1 VGEVDHPENRVAVQ
15 YDIFM
20 VIIYWLSRCHLPV
33 DQQLLSRMKNFCEV
47 AIGVKTS
54 STMAKKGRELL
65 QTIDERVGRFK
76 CFLVNLFLH
85 LISQSR
91 KDLIMSPTLSP
102 SRKLLQDSDIAPRH
116 LAIALTLLEGDKYK
130 AIVPSDYT
138 ALLGK
143 HPGSNG
149 VKVACSVNNKIVLW
163 VKQSVLHCDTA
174 QSRAQCLEFFLNT
187 AQECRKLG
195 NYGSLIA
202 IGNALHSAP
211 IEHLT
216 LTKQR
221 LSSSMSRELKELKK
235 VVDQDMR
242 NYCIPWL
249 AVHLK
254 DLDSIL
260 RHNPIEVEDEGRPL
274 INFQRYVKFIDKIK
288 EILHYKPPDL
298 EQHRQQGYLAY
309 LENQLHCVCI
319 GENTDDELMRRSNA
333 LQKGE
338 ALEIKNRYRSVGFKV

>member
-1 VGEVDHPENRVAVQ
+1 
-15 YDIFM
+15 M
-20 VIIYWLSRCHLPV
+20 LIISWLSSCHLPV

-65 QTIDERVGRFK
+65 QMIDERVGRFK
-76 CFLVNLFLH
+76 CFLINLFLN
-85 LISQSR
+85 LISQSG

-187 AQECRKLG
+187 AQVRGSSGSCTLSQLIKPLNRNAG
-195 NYGSLIA
+195 NSEIMG
-202 IGNALHSAP
+202 
-211 IEHLT
+211 
-216 LTKQR
+216 R
-221 LSSSMSRELKELKK
+221 LSRLGTLFI
-235 VVDQDMR
+235 Q
-242 NYCIPWL
+242 
-249 AVHLK
+249 HL
-254 DLDSIL
+254 L
-260 RHNPIEVEDEGRPL
+260 
-274 INFQRYVKFIDKIK
+274 
-288 EILHYKPPDL
+288 
-298 EQHRQQGYLAY
+298 
-309 LENQLHCVCI
+309 
-319 GENTDDELMRRSNA
+319 NT
-333 LQKGE
+333 
-338 ALEIKNRYRSVGFKV
+338 

>member
-1 VGEVDHPENRVAVQ
+1 
-15 YDIFM
+15 M

-102 SRKLLQDSDIAPRH
+102 SRKRLQDSDITPRH

-130 AIVPSDYT
+130 AIVPFDYI
-138 ALLGK
+138 AHLGE

-163 VKQSVLHCDTA
+163 VKQSVLHYDTA
-174 QSRAQCLEFFLNT
+174 QSRAQRLEFFLNT
-187 AQECRKLG
+187 AQVSRLIWELYIEPADQIPQQECRKLR
-195 NYGSLIA
+195 NYGSLMA

-211 IEHLT
+211 IAHLK
-216 LTKQR
+216 LTNQR
-221 LSSSMSRELKELKK
+221 LSSSMSRELKGLKDICNPSSK
-235 VVDQDMR
+235 HRGYHKVLNEVVDQEMR
-242 NYCIPWL
+242 NYCVPWL
-249 AVHLK
+249 GEDCFV
-254 DLDSIL
+254 DLSIGL
-260 RHNPIEVEDEGRPL
+260 T
-274 INFQRYVKFIDKIK
+274 VKFIF
-288 EILHYKPPDL
+288 
-298 EQHRQQGYLAY
+298 
-309 LENQLHCVCI
+309 C
-319 GENTDDELMRRSNA
+319 
-333 LQKGE
+333 
-338 ALEIKNRYRSVGFKV
+338 